1 MAMIGYVL
9 GRLVAGIPV
18 LLGVAVIVFAL
29 LALAPGDPALL
40 IAGDMATPEQVEAVR
55 QALQLDRP
63 LIERFFLWLGRM
75 IGGDFGASLFSGLP
89 VAHMVLQRIE
99 PTVVLSLMTICIAI
113 VVAVPL
119 GLVAAYRP
127 NGLVARFTMAGAV
140 LGFSL
145 PVFVVAFGLVYVFA
159 LGLKWFPVQGYVPLG
174 ESWLGTLR
182 SLTLPAIALSF
193 LYIALIAR
201 VTRAAVLEV
210 LREDYVR
217 TAHAK
222 GLASRKILSRH
233 VLRNAAVPIVTII
246 GIGFASLLGGV
257 VVTETVFSIPGLGRL
272 TADSILRRDYPVVQ
286 TLILLFSAVYVI
298 VNLGVDLIYAVVDPR
313 IRY

>member
-1 MAMIGYVL
+1 MIGYIF
-9 GRLVAGIPV
+9 GRLVAGVPV
-18 LLGVAVIVFAL
+18 LLGVAVIVFLL
-29 LALAPGDPALL
+29 LALAPGDPAQL
-40 IAGDMATPEQVEAVR
+40 IAGDMATPDQVEAIR
-55 QALQLDRP
+55 QSLQLDRP
-63 LIERFFLWLGRM
+63 LIERFFLWLWRM
-75 IGGDFGASLFSGLP
+75 LGGDFGASLFSGMP
-89 VAHMVLQRIE
+89 VAQMVMQRIE
-99 PTVVLSLMTICIAI
+99 PTVVLSLMTICVAI

-127 NGLVARFTMAGAV
+127 NGLAARFTMAGAV

-159 LGLKWFPVQGYVPLG
+159 LGLKWFPVQGYVPLA
-174 ESWLGTLR
+174 ENWLGTIR

-210 LREDYVR
+210 LREDHVR
-217 TAHAK
+217 TAYAK
-222 GLASRKILSRH
+222 GLASHKILSRH

-286 TLILLFSAVYVI
+286 TLILLFSAIYVI
-298 VNLGVDLIYAVVDPR
+298 VNLAVDLVYAVVDPR

>member
-1 MAMIGYVL
+1 MIG
-9 GRLVAGIPV
+9 RIAAGVPV
-18 LLGVAVIVFAL
+18 LFGVAVLVFAL
-29 LALAPGDPALL
+29 LALTPGDPAIL
-40 IAGDMATPEQVEAVR
+40 IAGDFATPGQVEAVR

-63 LIERFFLWLGRM
+63 LVERFVSWLWRM
-75 IGGDFGASLFSGLP
+75 LGGDFGASLFSGLP
-89 VAHMVLQRIE
+89 VSQLVAQRIE
-99 PTVVLSLMTICIAI
+99 PTVVLSVMTICLAV

-127 NGLVARFTMAGAV
+127 NGLLARLTMGGAV

-159 LGLKWFPVQGYVPLG
+159 LGLKWFPVQGYVPLSEG
-174 ESWLGTLR
+174 WLRTLH

-193 LYIALIAR
+193 LYVALIAR

-222 GLASRKILSRH
+222 GLSERKILSRH
-233 VLRNAAVPIVTII
+233 VLRNAAVPIITII
-246 GIGFASLLGGV
+246 GIGFAALLGGV

-286 TLILLFSAVYVI
+286 TLILLFSAIYVV
-298 VNLGVDLIYAVVDPR
+298 VNLAVDIIYAVVDPR

>member
-1 MAMIGYVL
+1 MSGYVF
-9 GRLVAGIPV
+9 GRLLAGVPI
-18 LLGVAVIVFAL
+18 LLGVAIFVFLL
-29 LALAPGDPALL
+29 LALTPGDPAAI
-40 IAGDMATPEQVEAVR
+40 IAGDLASPEQVEAVR

-63 LIERFFLWLGRM
+63 LIERFALWLGRM
-75 IGGDFGASLFSGLP
+75 LSGDFGASLFSGLP
-89 VAHMVLQRIE
+89 VSQLVFQRIE
-99 PTVVLSLMTICIAI
+99 PTLMLSIMTIIIAI
-113 VVAVPL
+113 VAAVPL

-127 NGLVARFTMAGAV
+127 TGLVARLTMGGAV

-145 PVFVVAFGLVYVFA
+145 PVFVVAYGLVYVFA
-159 LGLKWFPVQGYVPLG
+159 LWLRWFPVQGYSPLADG
-174 ESWLGTLR
+174 LGGTLH
-182 SLTLPAIALSF
+182 SLLLPAVALSF

-210 LREDYVR
+210 LREDFVR

-222 GLASRKILSRH
+222 GLRESRILSRH
-233 VLRNAAVPIVTII
+233 VLRNAAVPIITVI
-246 GIGFASLLGGV
+246 GIGFAALLGGV

-286 TLILLFSAVYVI
+286 ALILLFSAIYVV
-298 VNLGVDLIYAVVDPR
+298 VNLAVDIAYALVDPR

>member
-1 MAMIGYVL
+1 MIGYVV
-9 GRLVAGIPV
+9 GRLVAGVPV

-29 LALAPGDPALL
+29 LALAPGDPAQL
-40 IAGDMATPEQVEAVR
+40 IAGDMATPDQVEAVR

-63 LIERFFLWLGRM
+63 LIERFVLWLTRM
-75 IGGDFGASLFSGLP
+75 LGGDFGASLFSGMP
-89 VAHMVLQRIE
+89 VSQMVMQRIE
-99 PTVVLSLMTICIAI
+99 PTVVLSVMTICIAV

-119 GLVAAYRP
+119 GLIAAYRP

-159 LGLKWFPVQGYVPLG
+159 LGLKWFPVQGYVPLAQD
-174 ESWLGTLR
+174 WLGTLR

-193 LYIALIAR
+193 LYIALVAR

-222 GLASRKILSRH
+222 GLAARKILSRH
-233 VLRNAAVPIVTII
+233 VLRNAAVPIITII

-286 TLILLFSAVYVI
+286 TLILLFSAVYVLI
-298 VNLGVDLIYAVVDPR
+298 NLAVDLIYAVVDPR

>member
-1 MAMIGYVL
+1 MIAYIL
-9 GRLVAGIPV
+9 GRLLAAVPV
-18 LLGVAVIVFAL
+18 LSAVAVFVFL
-29 LALAPGDPALL
+29 LLSLVPGDPAVV
-40 IAGDMATPEQVEAVR
+40 IAGDLATPEQVEAIR
-55 QALQLDRP
+55 RSLALDRP
-63 LIERFFLWLGRM
+63 LAERFVTWLGHM
-75 IGGDFGASLFSGLP
+75 LTGDFGNSLFSGIAVSELI
-89 VAHMVLQRIE
+89 VQRIE
-99 PTVVLSLMTICIAI
+99 PTLVLALMTIVIA
-113 VVAVPL
+113 VAVAVPL
-119 GLVAAYRP
+119 GLVSAYRP
-127 NGLVARFTMAGAV
+127 TGIVARLTMAGAV

-159 LGLKWFPVQGYVPLG
+159 LGLGWFPVQSYVPLSQG
-174 ESWLGTLR
+174 LGGTLH
-182 SLTLPAIALSF
+182 SLTLPAVAVSF

-222 GLASRKILSRH
+222 GLAARRILARH
-233 VLRNAAVPIVTII
+233 VLRNAAVPVITII
-246 GIGFASLLGGV
+246 GIGFAALLGGV

-286 TLILLFSAVYVI
+286 ALILLFSTVYVV
-298 VNLGVDLIYAVVDPR
+298 VNLAVDVAYVLVDPR